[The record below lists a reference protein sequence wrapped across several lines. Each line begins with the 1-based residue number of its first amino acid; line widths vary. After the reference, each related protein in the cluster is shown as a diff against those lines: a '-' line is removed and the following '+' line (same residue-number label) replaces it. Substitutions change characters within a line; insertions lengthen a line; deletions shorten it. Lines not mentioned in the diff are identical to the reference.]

1 MSNWVNVKSL
11 KYWSFQ
17 FMEFLSIC
25 VPYVLFN
32 FSGNFFFFF
41 IWIPWASFVRL
52 IPRYFT
58 PLLFLEILI
67 AFYFVDVVQKY
78 NWISKLILCSTFLLN
93 LINVN
98 NLQTVFF
105 VDNNIIW
112 NLKKFFTF
120 LNFSPFKSFLFN
132 YTTRNSI

>member
-1 MSNWVNVKSL
+1 MLNLRKCDILWCSIYLLIYMMVPPFITSLISFDKVLENSTQKS
-11 KYWSFQ
+11 
-17 FMEFLSIC
+17 C
-25 VPYVLFN
+25 T
-32 FSGNFFFFF
+32 
-41 IWIPWASFVRL
+41 SFVRL